1 MVIGYFI
8 SHWDL
13 THVKLKL
20 LRRDRHF
27 LWPGSDFP
35 VLTLT
40 VKHKTVYLISVVTEV
55 QKWVQFNIFKEV
67 LMVVSMLMD
76 RIGQWKVLKRE
87 SIHVH

>member
-1 MVIGYFI
+1 MLNLNYLVGIATFSGQVVISLF
-8 SHWDL
+8 
-13 THVKLKL
+13 
-20 LRRDRHF
+20 
-27 LWPGSDFP
+27 
-35 VLTLT
+35 LTLT